1 MPSRIFNKIQFLSF
15 SYLDG
20 QKTGRL
26 VSKYSFDTQK
36 VQDSLMALTGNIVP
50 TLVFSGATIIV
61 LIIIDWR
68 MSLVMLLLLPM
79 IYATKKVFFRVMKDG
94 NKQSRIAQ
102 EKLTGKAGEMITSVR
117 MVRSLGEENSAM
129 NLIKED
135 NDHATRMRHR
145 LISINSHFGTFSF
158 VTSQT
163 VTLIVITG
171 GAIFV
176 LLDYVSM
183 GTLVAFMT
191 AIPQILM
198 PINLISNL
206 IEQFMAGSESHRSVN
221 ELLETPFVE
230 KWNGTRTIDSIKGEI
245 EFNNITF
252 SYPIKREQKVFENF
266 NLKIRSGEKIAL
278 VGPSGSGKSTI
289 AQLLLGLYETQ
300 EGSVTVDDVSLDEL
314 DIRAFRKQCS
324 IVMQDSILISGSV
337 IDNLRFAQNDATD
350 EAVRKAA
357 RLANA
362 DEFIQLL
369 PEGYNTFIGEGGST
383 LSGGQKQRL
392 SIARALLRNPKILIL
407 DEATSALDN
416 ESERLIH
423 ASMEAISEGRTVISI
438 AHRLS
443 TIRNAD
449 RIIILEKGKIID
461 MGTYDQLLAHSQY
474 FKDM

>member
-1 MPSRIFNKIQFLSF
+1 
-15 SYLDG
+15 
-20 QKTGRL
+20 
-26 VSKYSFDTQK
+26 
-36 VQDSLMALTGNIVP
+36 
-50 TLVFSGATIIV
+50 
-61 LIIIDWR
+61 
-68 MSLVMLLLLPM
+68 
-79 IYATKKVFFRVMKDG
+79 
-94 NKQSRIAQ
+94 
-102 EKLTGKAGEMITSVR
+102 
-117 MVRSLGEENSAM
+117 
-129 NLIKED
+129 
-135 NDHATRMRHR
+135 
-145 LISINSHFGTFSF
+145 
-158 VTSQT
+158 

-230 KWNGTRTIDSIKGEI
+230 KWNGGKTIDSIKGEI

-300 EGSVTVDDVSLDEL
+300 EGSVTVDNVPLDEL

-357 RLANA
+357 KLANA

-369 PEGYNTFIGEGGST
+369 PEGYDTFVGEGGST

-392 SIARALLRNPKILIL
+392 SIARALLREPKVLIL

-423 ASMEAISEGRTVISI
+423 ESMEAISEGRTVISI

-474 FKDM
+474 FKDMIGPDDAIKLSA